1 MKQRV
6 ICLLTLTLVVLAA
19 AAQKSQDFAQKF
31 VTLCKSDTTVRCV
44 TVSPKMMEQLA
55 AHQTDAHP
63 DEITEAIGKLKS
75 ARIVTASASHYEKA
89 EKLLKKNARRFKQ
102 QDNFQ
107 TSEGVRGAFYTR
119 QDSQGQTVEL
129 IMLRQDD
136 ARDRLT
142 IVCLTGDIDQEF
154 LCFLYKNKSF
164 KD

>member
-1 MKQRV
+1 MKQR
-6 ICLLTLTLVVLAA
+6 IACLLTLALVVLSA

-63 DEITEAIGKLKS
+63 DDITEAIAKLKS
-75 ARIVTASASHYEKA
+75 ARIVTAPAHRYDQA
-89 EKLLKKNARRFKQ
+89 EELLKKNARRFKQ
-102 QDNFQ
+102 QDSFQ
-107 TSEGVRGAFYTR
+107 TTDGVRGAFYTR
-119 QDSQGQTVEL
+119 QDREGQTVEL

>member
-31 VTLCKSDTTVRCV
+31 VTLCKSDTTVRCI

-89 EKLLKKNARRFKQ
+89 EKLLKKKCPPLQAAGQLPDNRRSAR
-102 QDNFQ
+102 
-107 TSEGVRGAFYTR
+107 
-119 QDSQGQTVEL
+119 
-129 IMLRQDD
+129 
-136 ARDRLT
+136 
-142 IVCLTGDIDQEF
+142 
-154 LCFLYKNKSF
+154 CFLHPTRPGGADRRAHHATAGRRPRPSHHRLSHGRH
-164 KD
+164 